1 VTGLTNLV
9 GGKMGGS
16 GKTIA
21 AGGLIISSGGI
32 AIGDGRVLENQG
44 DAEWRFGDINLNP
57 LGDGNPAGGI
67 FRNDAGATF
76 RQIFDGG
83 RILANAGV
91 SALFDNLGAY
101 YKGASGPPS
110 SATVISANFNN
121 AGELRIGDNTVQFTG
136 TFTDAGT
143 ISIATG
149 ATMQIIGDLAMQ
161 PSSVLDIGI
170 GNGVGL
176 LNVIGLMTFNGTL
189 NAVPDVGFSPTVGQ
203 SFTFAKFGSKAGA
216 FANVGGTALGGGKAL
231 SLNTTD
237 TNDLRFDVV
246 SAAAPVAP
254 QRAMAT
260 T

>member
-1 VTGLTNLV
+1 MSGSGTIIAVGGLTI
-9 GGKMGGS
+9 G
-16 GKTIA
+16 
-21 AGGLIISSGGI
+21 SGGI
-32 AIGDGRVLENQG
+32 AIGGGRVLENRG
-44 DAEWRFGDINLNP
+44 DAEWIGGQINLSQ
-57 LGDGNPAGGI
+57 LGDGNPLGGI
-67 FRNDAGATF
+67 FRNDASATF
-76 RQIFDGG
+76 NQRFNGGQILGG
-83 RILANAGV
+83 GT
-91 SALFDNLGAY
+91 SSLFDNLGAY
-101 YKGASGPPS
+101 YKGGGIVPGA
-110 SATVISANFNN
+110 ANLISADFNN
-121 AGELRIGDNTVQFTG
+121 AGELRINDFTVQFTG

-149 ATMQIIGDLAMQ
+149 ATLQISGDLAMQ

-189 NAVPDVGFSPTVGQ
+189 NAVPDAGFAPTVGQ

-216 FANVGGTALGGGKAL
+216 FATVGGTSLGGGKAL
-231 SLNTTD
+231 SLNTSD

-246 SAAAPVAP
+246 STAAAATAAP